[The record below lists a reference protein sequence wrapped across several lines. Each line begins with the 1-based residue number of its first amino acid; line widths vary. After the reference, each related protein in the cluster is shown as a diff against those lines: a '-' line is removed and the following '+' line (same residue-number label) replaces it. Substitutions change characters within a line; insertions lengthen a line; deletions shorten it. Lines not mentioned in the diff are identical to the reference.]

1 MPPIPSDFSLRAPP
15 RTNGLAVLPQPDPS
29 QASAARGRFQRDVLW
44 NFGGLVVLAL
54 SGFALTS
61 LIGSHYGLADLG
73 LFNQVVAP
81 YIFFSQAAV
90 GGIDRSVLRAIAE
103 APDDRERVAR
113 VLLGGLVPAAL
124 LSAFFTAVF
133 VGARHGVAA
142 WLESPGVAVGMAW
155 AAPGLFFFALNKVLL
170 AATNG
175 LRRMR
180 AFAVLNALRYV
191 LIVGGLLVALAL
203 GFGGER
209 LGFVFTFAEVLL
221 FACLAFEVGG
231 VLGGLRRG
239 GVATWART
247 HLVYGAK
254 SAVSGMLLELNARVD
269 VLMIGRFLDD
279 SRVGIYS
286 LASTLAEGVF
296 QLFVV
301 LQNNYNPLIAR
312 SLAEGADQPGPAREA
327 LHAMIRRGKRLTYAG
342 MSLAAALATVGYPLY
357 LFLMRAPPDSIQGH
371 VSFGVL
377 MAGMWIVSGYM
388 PFAQTLLMANRP
400 GWHTAVMVGSV
411 GSNVIFNWLLIP
423 RLDITGAAVGT
434 GLALVVSAL
443 LLVGFVRAR
452 VGVRL

>member
-1 MPPIPSDFSLRAPP
+1 M
-15 RTNGLAVLPQPDPS
+15 RTTLMKSVIGALAGVVLT
-29 QASAARGRFQRDVLW
+29 AGTAAAADVLEAKVPFPFTV
-44 NFGGLVVLAL
+44 NGKSFPAGEYTIERAAAGSPV
-54 SGFALTS
+54 F
-61 LIGSHYGLADLG
+61 LIHGDH
-73 LFNQVVAP
+73 
-81 YIFFSQAAV
+81 
-90 GGIDRSVLRAIAE
+90 GIR
-103 APDDRERVAR
+103 
-113 VLLGGLVPAAL
+113 
-124 LSAFFTAVF
+124 TAVF
-133 VGARHGVAA
+133 VGARHGIAG

-203 GFGGER
+203 GFEGQR

-221 FACLAFEVGG
+221 FACLAVEVGG
-231 VLGGLRRG
+231 VLGSLRRG
-239 GVATWART
+239 GVASWART

-279 SRVGIYS
+279 SRVGIYT

-312 SLAEGADQPGPAREA
+312 SLAEGADRPGPARAA

-342 MSLAAALATVGYPLY
+342 MSLAAALATVAYPLY

-371 VSFGVL
+371 ASFGVL
-377 MAGMWIVSGYM
+377 MAGMWVVSGYM

-400 GWHTAVMVGSV
+400 GWHTGVMVGSV
-411 GSNVIFNWLLIP
+411 ASNVLFNWLLIP
-423 RLDITGAAVGT
+423 RLGITGAAVGT

-443 LLVGFVRAR
+443 LLVSCVRAR
-452 VGVRL
+452 VGVQL